1 VDKSQKKKLK
11 WLFAQ
16 PEEIIIDTIH
26 KQRKLYHAL
35 KKEHPGENSDKLAL
49 QALIKIAEQLYSDE
63 NLIRRKATEKNLD
76 EIKAKV
82 LQRIRRHRIKH
93 DEQKKEKK
101 KLRNLKKEKIKMLL
115 NEIMI
120 MRKQGLSY
128 KAVAGY
134 IEKYHKLK
142 LHPTY
147 VSKLLNTT
155 KAKTDE

>member
-1 VDKSQKKKLK
+1 
-11 WLFAQ
+11 
-16 PEEIIIDTIH
+16 
-26 KQRKLYHAL
+26 
-35 KKEHPGENSDKLAL
+35 
-49 QALIKIAEQLYSDE
+49 
-63 NLIRRKATEKNLD
+63 
-76 EIKAKV
+76 
-82 LQRIRRHRIKH
+82 
-93 DEQKKEKK
+93 
-101 KLRNLKKEKIKMLL
+101 
-115 NEIMI
+115 